1 MRRRAVAVRR
11 GQRRSRIATLGLELR
26 GTDAVACLPRD
37 GRSAFEEGEGGVT
50 TAAPVQ
56 VLIVSDVRLYR
67 EGLTQL
73 LSGEASVSVA
83 AAGAADA
90 AVMVSAS
97 ATLPDVLLVDARRP
111 EVMSLI
117 STTFFET
124 RVVVYGVRDDERE
137 IVECAEAGV
146 HGFVT
151 QDATPAQLL
160 ETILAVAQGEYAG
173 SPRVTTSLLRRVQ
186 GLAAAHG
193 TEEPVL
199 GLLTRRER
207 EVLALLEEGLSNKE
221 IAARLGVEVSTA
233 KNHVHR
239 LCGKLTARGRGDAS
253 ARLRRRLASS
263 ARP

>member
-1 MRRRAVAVRR
+1 MRK
-11 GQRRSRIATLGLELR
+11 
-26 GTDAVACLPRD
+26 
-37 GRSAFEEGEGGVT
+37 GEQGMT
-50 TAAPVQ
+50 AAAPVH
-56 VLIVSDVRLYR
+56 VLIVSEVRLYR

-73 LSGEASVSVA
+73 LSGGASVAVA
-83 AAGAADA
+83 AATPADA
-90 AVMVSAS
+90 AVVVSES
-97 ATLPDVLLVDARRP
+97 ATLPDVLLVDAAIVGRP
-111 EVMSLI
+111 EIMALI
-117 STTFFET
+117 STTLSGT
-124 RVVVYGVRDDERE
+124 RVVAYGVRDDDRE